1 MAFLRDVNA
10 AATDR
15 GILPDPIR
23 GSVGV
28 MEGAQFYEVV
38 QAILPLRGP
47 FVLSAYARE
56 DTDALGPL
64 RLNLK
69 LEAPMDQE

>member
-1 MAFLRDVNA
+1 MSFLKDVNA
-10 AATDR
+10 EATAK

-28 MEGAQFYEVV
+28 MEGSQFYDVV
-38 QAILPLRGP
+38 QSIAPIHGT
-47 FVLSAYARE
+47 VMLSAYAQG

-64 RLNLK
+64 RLYLRVQTQSN
-69 LEAPMDQE
+69 QQ